1 MTDQQKQEFLQ
12 WVTYPAL
19 FKNKLRKA
27 VESGLLFKVLDD
39 PTVDDTIKVSLKELM
54 PNAVKQ
60 ADPIK
65 LMKVYNKT
73 LSSVQ
78 KPFNAHI
85 RNVQRDFIRIPPS
98 KRSMPCQL

>member
-27 VESGLLFKVLDD
+27 VESGLIFKALSD
-39 PTVDDTIKVSLKELM
+39 PTVDETIKVSLKELM
-54 PNAVKQ
+54 PKAVKQ

-73 LSSVQ
+73 LPSVQ
-78 KPFNAHI
+78 KPMNATI
-85 RNVQRDFIRIPPS
+85 RNLQRDFIRVAPS
-98 KRSMPCQL
+98 RRAA